1 MGEPKKLSEYSQ
13 LELQKKIRDMYQ
25 LKRDTYQNI
34 SNCKL
39 LIKDCDNI
47 IDLCE
52 AELRKRGH
60 I

>member
-1 MGEPKKLSEYSQ
+1 METKDMSQ

-25 LKRDTYQNI
+25 LKRDLYANI
-34 SNCKL
+34 SNCKRV
-39 LIKDCDNI
+39 IKDADDI
-47 IDLCE
+47 IDACE

>member
-1 MGEPKKLSEYSQ
+1 MGEPKDISEWSQ

-25 LKRDTYQNI
+25 MKRDIYQNI
-34 SNCKL
+34 SNCKKV
-39 LIKDCDNI
+39 IVDADNI

>member
-1 MGEPKKLSEYSQ
+1 MGEPKDISEWSQ

-25 LKRDTYQNI
+25 MKRDLYKNI
-34 SNCKL
+34 SNCKEC
-39 LIKDCDNI
+39 IKDADNI

>member
-1 MGEPKKLSEYSQ
+1 MEQTKLSEMSQ

-34 SNCKL
+34 SACKL
-39 LIKDCDNI
+39 LLADADKI

>member
-1 MGEPKKLSEYSQ
+1 MGEKSANQMSQ

-25 LKRDTYQNI
+25 LKRDLYANI
-34 SNCKL
+34 SNCKRV
-39 LIKDCDNI
+39 IKDADDV
-47 IDLCE
+47 IDACE

>member
-1 MGEPKKLSEYSQ
+1 MEEKPKNQMSQ

-25 LKRDTYQNI
+25 LKRDLYANI
-34 SNCKL
+34 SNCKRV
-39 LIKDCDNI
+39 IKDADNV
-47 IDLCE
+47 IDACE

>member
-1 MGEPKKLSEYSQ
+1 MGEPKDISEWSQ

-25 LKRDTYQNI
+25 MKRDIYQNI
-34 SNCKL
+34 SNCKKV
-39 LIKDCDNI
+39 IADADAI